1 MRKFFILPVDWQCV
15 MDQRANRTFICSVL
29 FLDIVKYS
37 QKSVEDQIGLKARF
51 NALLSEIIKDI
62 AANDRIILDTGDGVV
77 IGFPGDP
84 EDALF
89 VAMELRD
96 SVQNEQQGSS
106 PPLSIRMGIN
116 LGPVKLI
123 MDINKQLTLIG
134 DGINVAQR
142 VMSFSEPEQLLVSRS
157 YFEVISCLSKEYA
170 KLFDYQGMRADKH
183 VREHGIY
190 AVGHYESKQDSV
202 SGVRSRRNIV
212 VETNEVVKGL
222 SPQPGESH
230 STGVQA
236 SGHVSATPIFLAA
249 WSRFR
254 RKWLYVAVPLAVIMF
269 LLGAVFLHRSGSPT
283 KHDIAATVPQPAV
296 STVASSDANRAE
308 NSKSTARP
316 EAVADLASINFRIL
330 PWGEI
335 YINGKK
341 RGVSPPLTSVK
352 LKPGKYSIEIMNSSF
367 PTYTQAVE
375 VKSNGN
381 IEIKHKFQ

>member
-1 MRKFFILPVDWQCV
+1 

-29 FLDIVKYS
+29 FLDIVEYS
-37 QKSVEDQIGLKARF
+37 KKSVEEQIGLKVRF

-62 AANDRIILDTGDGVV
+62 AVNDRFILDTGDGVA

-96 SVQNEQQGSS
+96 SVQNEQPGSS

-116 LGPVKLI
+116 LGPVKLV

-142 VMSFSEPEQLLVSRS
+142 VMSFSQPKQLLVSRS
-157 YFEVISCLSKEYA
+157 YFEVISCLSQEYA
-170 KLFDYQGMRADKH
+170 KLFDYQGLHADKH

-202 SGVRSRRNIV
+202 SGVRSRRNSV
-212 VETNEVVKGL
+212 VKTNEVVQEL
-222 SPQPGESH
+222 RPQPGESC
-230 STGVQA
+230 STDVQA
-236 SGHVSATPIFLAA
+236 SGRVGATPVPAA
-249 WSRFR
+249 VLSLLR
-254 RKWLYVAVPLAVIMF
+254 RKWFYAAVPLAVIML

-283 KHDIAATVPQPAV
+283 KPGIVTTVPQPAV
-296 STVASSDANRAE
+296 ATVASSNTKQAE
-308 NSKSTARP
+308 NSRSTALP
-316 EAVADLASINFRIL
+316 EAEADLVSINFRIL

-341 RGVSPPLTSVK
+341 KGVSPPLVSVK
-352 LKPGKYSIEIMNSSF
+352 LKPGKYSIEIKNSSF
-367 PTYTQAVE
+367 PTYSQTVDA
-375 VKSNGN
+375 KSKGN